1 MPFPT
6 AHLTSNLIH
15 SDTNSTHFNSTHL
28 GQYLKSHSMDTSSR
42 SISMHPHLA
51 TMPSFKSSAMSANLI
66 SDRVGVENMDGQAI
80 IAGQAKYR
88 ARPWIGCIL
97 FEELTKDNLPPFY
110 VRLQDDQ
117 VGHLAYWV
125 ATSRGSITRLK
136 LGQVWP
142 WDFDVQGKISSRR
155 DNWGAEYSGL
165 GQEKGKGL
173 GGGKKVP
180 TWTDP
185 GLPLTYTSSHKVMA
199 RELDAVK
206 KGVVLKRKAEEEA
219 GRSVSMPVKKPRLN
233 SMGAELK
240 KMRDAADKKRQATN
254 KEKER
259 YAGERPELRDAMQ
272 VVDTLMRS
280 ATETEAQ
287 NAALQAMLL
296 KEETQYV
303 KNTDDMFDE
312 WLAYNEIKRMEVV
325 RMLEDHAA
333 EIKTRDAKIEALE
346 VEAKRFRT
354 RLEGEEKKVRV
365 RDARLTRVKSR
376 WVQEQ
381 VLMER
386 KFREIEQMAL
396 DLDELS
402 ELNYDSDEVNDGGGD
417 IEGEPE
423 EAKEEGGKDEGE
435 EKQQQQQQKAKQE
448 QKPQK
453 AAEARQDPKKE
464 TAEAHQTNIPKKPET
479 KAPADRELRTSIV
492 RGANK
497 SIYTG
502 EVVNLD
508 CEGQEDESDE
518 NPVSSQRKGRSRR
531 SVRS

>member
-1 MPFPT
+1 
-6 AHLTSNLIH
+6 
-15 SDTNSTHFNSTHL
+15 
-28 GQYLKSHSMDTSSR
+28 MDTSIR

-51 TMPSFKSSAMSANLI
+51 TMPSFNSSAMSANLI

-88 ARPWIGCIL
+88 PRPWIGCIP
-97 FEELTKDNLPPFY
+97 FDELTRNNLPPFY

-117 VGHLAYWV
+117 VGHLAHWV

-155 DNWGAEYSGL
+155 DNWGAEYNGP

-180 TWTDP
+180 AWTDP

-199 RELDAVK
+199 RELDAAK
-206 KGVVLKRKAEEEA
+206 RGVVLKRKAEEEA
-219 GRSVSMPVKKPRLN
+219 GRNVSMPAKKPRLS

-240 KMRDAADKKRQATN
+240 RMRDAADKKRQATN

-287 NAALQAMLL
+287 NAALEAMLL

-312 WLAYNEIKRMEVV
+312 WLAYNDIKRMEVN
-325 RMLEDHAA
+325 RMLENHAA
-333 EIKTRDAKIEALE
+333 ELKTRDAKIEALE
-346 VEAKRFRT
+346 VEAKGFRT
-354 RLEGEEKKVRV
+354 RLEREEKKVRV
-365 RDARLTRVKSR
+365 RDARLAKVKSR

-381 VLMER
+381 DLMER
-386 KFREIEQMAL
+386 KFREIEEMAL

-402 ELNYDSDEVNDGGGD
+402 ELNYDSDEVDDGESD
-417 IEGEPE
+417 FEGQPE
-423 EAKEEGGKDEGE
+423 EGKDEGDE
-435 EKQQQQQQKAKQE
+435 KKQQQQQQKATQE

-453 AAEARQDPKKE
+453 AAEAKRDQEKE

-479 KAPADRELRTSIV
+479 KVPTDRELRTSIV

-497 SIYTG
+497 SMYAND
-502 EVVNLD
+502 VVNLD
-508 CEGQEDESDE
+508 DEEEEDGSDDD
-518 NPVSSQRKGRSRR
+518 PISSQRKGRTRG
-531 SVRS
+531 SVRSRQI